1 MIRKITALLIVIAAL
16 LVFPKAVFGFGIT
29 PVEINVE
36 NIKPGGRYETEIFVT
51 RPVAEAN
58 EELKVILELDL
69 AGIESWFKFSPG
81 SEFTFPTGKNTTS
94 FKVTID
100 VPANADLRNY
110 KGTILAKGESG
121 KMASEGVTMVKAAVL
136 GVNVIASDKDVYN
149 LEVLTMDAPEVNSG
163 DPVRLLLNIK
173 NSGNV
178 AVAPDK
184 VTLEVMDL
192 FEEPIESLST
202 TSLEKID
209 AFSTKE
215 IWAEFNSDLEKGQYR
230 IDAAVFFMD
239 EKIAEKRM
247 VLTVNEKPAGVGEEY
262 TQMQPESSTITN
274 WAILLSALV
283 VFIFSLSVLIKVL
296 RKGVAKDLS
305 SDKML
310 NKFLRNKK
318 VAALVFA
325 LVAVCAMAVAVYY
338 LLLLSNSG
346 KTAKVNQV
354 PPVTT
359 EEESMPV
366 EEASPSSETEVMGVS
381 VEEVKQASP
390 LVVRQPVTPGMY
402 PIYENPDL
410 TSDIIYEAESGETFD
425 VLGRNGDWYQVA
437 LESGI
442 SGWLHKTSIKTTN

>member
-1 MIRKITALLIVIAAL
+1 MIRKITAFLFLALAVLL
-16 LVFPKAVFGFGIT
+16 FPKDAFGFGIT

-51 RPVAEAN
+51 RPVAESN
-58 EELKVILELDL
+58 EELKVVLEPDL

-81 SEFTFPTGKNTTS
+81 SEFTFPSGKNTTS

-110 KGTILAKGESG
+110 KGSILAKGESG
-121 KMASEGVTMVKAAVL
+121 KMAREGVTMVKAAVL
-136 GVNVIASDKDVYN
+136 GVNVIASDKDVYK

-184 VTLEVMDL
+184 VALEVMDL

-202 TSLEKID
+202 TLLEKID

-247 VLTVNEKPAGVGEEY
+247 VLTVNEKPAKTGEEY

-274 WAILLSALV
+274 WAILLSALM

-296 RKGVAKDLS
+296 RKDVAKDLS

-359 EEESMPV
+359 EEQSMPV
-366 EEASPSSETEVMGVS
+366 EEASPSSEMEVMGVS

-425 VLGRNGDWYQVA
+425 VLSRMGDWYEIVI
-437 LESGI
+437 EGGV
-442 SGWLHKTSIKTTN
+442 SGWLHRTSVKSKN